1 MAFPQKPD
9 KPTAPSTGQPSPV
22 PSTPPDYDFPEPD
35 PPITIPDVDTGWD
48 PGPPAPTIDRG
59 ADFGPTEYAATF
71 AAKSAKYR
79 LSFGIN
85 CRVTGQL
92 FAWAKSSAYLYLGYE
107 FGYGETAGSIGI
119 YIDGDKVV
127 TGGTHAQE
135 NTLANGAGVRQYHG
149 TTTQGVDNWL
159 STVIPSYADDMI
171 FDADGTD
178 LGIKYLVLRFLP
190 GTTNGLPNV
199 EWNFK
204 GLEVRDPRNGHAS
217 AAVESDNPSCI
228 LSHLITNT
236 VYGQGKPETTTLL
249 DSVETNADNN
259 DELVPLVTGEKR
271 HTLNITL
278 DVDRDTDEWINI
290 IAGDYAECW
299 VVPEGES
306 VKLVPDRPDAT
317 IAKAFTADD
326 IVNNNGASTLES
338 EITGPGE
345 SPTVVTVWYTDIAT
359 EPETGRWGRQYAQ
372 AVATGVDTGVVP
384 RRNQDVTLPG
394 IQDHSEAKRAA
405 IKRLNA
411 FTLQREIVR
420 FVTFD
425 EGVRWQK
432 GDHVTLTHWR
442 GYSTDDF
449 RVVGTEM
456 IAPGRWRITFRT
468 YDASVYTDAVESA
481 PAVVVHDFD
490 DPFNPPVVTE
500 LDVSDHVQQFSTHA
514 NLVLRITWTD
524 PSYHVY
530 PQTGAFRIVV
540 TGERDIDGSLT
551 NLIHEGFAHSV
562 GQGNTNEYTT
572 PGLLAPRESTIFG
585 DLRYKVDVYTRS
597 AVPGVES
604 AAVTTT
610 YTAIGKGHPPG
621 NVQRLDAEIVNGK
634 VELSWPEVYDLDLIG
649 YLVRE
654 SPAGTINQAWA
665 SMTPVPSPGGRLV
678 TVQNRMVIRSPGEP
692 DDVIEYAVKAIDSGR
707 RQSADE
713 KRTQVLLT
721 DLSTSPSE
729 KIEHWP
735 RTGAWALDVTLDGF
749 YDILIPGD
757 GWYFIAESD
766 DHDIDQRWGTSSPAN
781 NVDKPPHYGNDS
793 WTTHSSPDPRV
804 LALFKTFSGGF
815 EMREFQWQMYK
826 EEWDEDANI
835 VTTGLIAEY
844 QTGINTGHTPT
855 TQGYA
860 GQSVVANADKI
871 RWLISFPKA
880 SLPDGNWSM
889 VIRAPIVI
897 SGQKAVLEQSATMT
911 GLASSYPKTATLD
924 NTFWKKYNS
933 APLVNLTVETNN
945 ASARLTAAPT
955 TTLISVDVLPDSGD
969 PTVTVRWIA
978 RGS

>member
-9 KPTAPSTGQPSPV
+9 KPRAPPTGQPSPV
-22 PSTPPDYDFPEPD
+22 PSTPPFDTFPDTDGTLPVWPSIPEIDDGWDPD
-35 PPITIPDVDTGWD
+35 PPAPDVNI
-48 PGPPAPTIDRG
+48 APESGIEEQT
-59 ADFGPTEYAATF
+59 ATF
-71 AAKSAKYR
+71 AAKGAAAR
-79 LSFGIN
+79 LSYGTN
-85 CRVTGQL
+85 VRLGGRPY
-92 FAWAKSSAYLYLGYE
+92 AWGKTNEAIVVGYE
-107 FGYGETAGSIGI
+107 FGWGE
-119 YIDGDKVV
+119 IDPIEIRINGEDVFSGV
-127 TGGTHAQE
+127 AGTHGQ
-135 NTLANGAGVRQYHG
+135 TRVTTSGISVTQYHG
-149 TTTQGVDNWL
+149 TDTQAVDA
-159 STVIPSYADDMI
+159 TFVAVKGAGYVDDLVQ
-171 FDADGTD
+171 DVDGTD
-178 LGIKYLVLRFLP
+178 IGYAHMVIKFPP
-190 GTTNGLPNV
+190 GSVSGGLPNV
-199 EWNFK
+199 EWIFQ
-204 GLEVRDPRNGHAS
+204 GRQVSDPRIPGNVH
-217 AAVESDNPSCI
+217 SDNPALI
-228 LSHLITNT
+228 LADLISNAI
-236 VYGQGKPETTTLL
+236 YGQGKTVDST
-249 DSVETNADNN
+249 SVETLADDH
-259 DELVPLVTGEKR
+259 DELVSGSKR
-271 HTLNITL
+271 RTLNIVL
-278 DVDRDTDEWINI
+278 DQARDTAEWVDR
-290 IAGDYAECW
+290 IAGDYCSCW
-299 VVPEGES
+299 VVPEGAG
-306 VKLVPDRPDAT
+306 VKLVSDRAT
-317 IAKAFTADD
+317 AVVAKAFTEDD
-326 IVNNNGASTLES
+326 ILQGSLRTR
-338 EITGPGE
+338 ITGLDE
-345 SPTVVTVWYTDIAT
+345 APTWVRVDYTDTTTDANT
-359 EPETGRWGRQYAQ
+359 NQW
-372 AVATGVDTGVVP
+372 ATGHAEAFASGVEAGTTP
-384 RRNQDVTLPG
+384 RRPQTITLAG
-394 IQDHSEAKRAA
+394 IQDHSQAKRAA
-405 IKRLNA
+405 IERLNR
-411 FTLQREIVR
+411 FTLQREIVQ
-420 FVTFD
+420 FVTFA
-425 EGVRWQK
+425 EGIRWQA
-432 GDHVTLTHWR
+432 GDRITLTHWR

-449 RVVGTEM
+449 RLVANPQMVDIGEQ
-456 IAPGRWRITFRT
+456 IGWRCTARN
-468 YDASVYTDAVESA
+468 YDALIYSDAVESA
-481 PAVVVHDFD
+481 PTPPDPDLD
-490 DPFNPPVVTE
+490 DPLDPPVVTN
-500 LDVSDHVQQFSTHA
+500 LVVSDHVQQFSTHA